1 MKPTKFGLTRDR
13 TSVCKSCK
21 IRNNCIGGTN
31 LATTLIEGREKR
43 KCTCTIVCV
52 TWKRWAT

>member
-52 TWKRWAT
+52 TWKR

>member
-21 IRNNCIGGTN
+21 IRNNCIGSTN
-31 LATTLIEGREKR
+31 LATTSIEGRER
-43 KCTCTIVCV
+43 KGN
-52 TWKRWAT
+52 AHALLYE